1 MNTPN
6 FILGGRLHMLACEHG
21 AMECGV
27 KGIIMQVWPQTS
39 WAHLLPLPLTD
50 CETLSQVLNLS
61 FVFCKMGYSSTH
73 WIKLSGR
80 LDDLRAC
87 LFLSW
92 YTKHA
97 NHLLILLLL
106 LLPIINLA
114 GRGPQNLRCCQTEF
128 KALCSWAKFKGRCS
142 RGTRPSLGLA
152 PGDMW
157 KDILPRSVL
166 NWVIIIAADTDT
178 EFITGDYLSSYVN

>member
-1 MNTPN
+1 MLAYEEDGQRTDMNTPN

-73 WIKLSGR
+73 
-80 LDDLRAC
+80 
-87 LFLSW
+87 
-92 YTKHA
+92 
-97 NHLLILLLL
+97 
-106 LLPIINLA
+106 
-114 GRGPQNLRCCQTEF
+114 
-128 KALCSWAKFKGRCS
+128 
-142 RGTRPSLGLA
+142 
-152 PGDMW
+152 
-157 KDILPRSVL
+157 
-166 NWVIIIAADTDT
+166 
-178 EFITGDYLSSYVN
+178 